1 MPAVTPEIFDR
12 ICERLAEGE
21 SLRSIC
27 RDEGMPR
34 KATVFRFLA
43 DEANV
48 AARDQYARAKEAQ
61 IEGLVDEMVEIAD
74 DGTNDWMEKVNQN
87 GDVVGAIF
95 NKEAAARSKLRLD
108 ARMWAASKMLPKKY
122 GDKLAIGGAED
133 LPAIK
138 TETRALDVIEG
149 KLAGIASRIG
159 TPSDPEEP
167 DTSAG

>member
-27 RDEGMPR
+27 KDNGMPR
-34 KATVFRFLA
+34 KATIFRFLA
-43 DEANV
+43 DPENA

-95 NKEAAARSKLRLD
+95 KKEAAARSKLRLD

-122 GDKLAIGGAED
+122 GDRVAIGGAED
-133 LPAIK
+133 MPAIK
-138 TETRALDVIEG
+138 TETTVSDDVRSALDAIAG
-149 KLAGIASRIG
+149 KIAGG
-159 TPSDPEEP
+159 
-167 DTSAG
+167 AGKG